1 MLVALLIVQCIQ
13 GRLHSK
19 TFSLLVPHNCTSGA
33 TNMKAKY
40 YVIAMIK
47 AKATALDFL
56 KILVF
61 TESNENNIIIQNRKA

>member
-1 MLVALLIVQCIQ
+1 
-13 GRLHSK
+13 
-19 TFSLLVPHNCTSGA
+19 VPHNCTSGA